1 VIDGLDDVTVVKEI
15 RDEKKSQFVEDL
27 AEAFNDVRLF

>member
-15 RDEKKSQFVEDL
+15 RDKKKSQFVEDWQKL
-27 AEAFNDVRLF
+27 SMM